1 LFSVGIIIDFDFL
14 EILMQLAFELPD
26 ELGQRILQR
35 VNVQQFVQ
43 RAIEKLLSEEQ
54 QTQTPITQSL
64 VGLLSKSNLSEAD
77 YKQHLEE
84 KYL

>member
-1 LFSVGIIIDFDFL
+1 
-14 EILMQLAFELPD
+14 MQLAFELPD

>member
-1 LFSVGIIIDFDFL
+1 
-14 EILMQLAFELPD
+14 MQLAFELPD
-26 ELGQRILQR
+26 ELGQQVLQR

-43 RAIEKLLSEEQ
+43 RAIEKLLSEEHQ
-54 QTQTPITQSL
+54 SQTPITQSL
-64 VGLLSKSNLSEAD
+64 VGLLAKSNLSEAD